1 MFDSGAKRLFM
12 IVLVLNGL
20 AGLALIVIY
29 SSSQKAPEAVV
40 QKAPEKA
47 PAAPPMGKV
56 VVAKGKLRFGNELT
70 PDNLKVV
77 AWPADALPEG
87 SFSSVPNLFEGA
99 SRRVALRTIEPN
111 EPVTRLKVSG
121 FGGKAS
127 LSNVI
132 TPGMRAVS
140 IRVNEQLGVAGFV
153 LPGDRVDVMLTRADM
168 GGGKA
173 PITHILLQDVR
184 VLAVDQKIEGQ
195 AEGPKIV
202 DTVTME
208 VTIEQVQKLILA
220 QRVGQITLTLRNAT
234 PNSEE
239 NLRPK
244 TARVDDLTPAW
255 ESYKPKPRVRKR
267 AAAPK
272 PKEEGPKVTVFR
284 GMSESREDVVKEA
297 SSSPAAFGGPA
308 AFDKNA
314 GALAA
319 DVSAAGSASA
329 GATQSAVSTVGRQAP
344 VATGE
349 PVRLVPPNYKAQ
361 KKEENSDSRG

>member
-29 SSSQKAPEAVV
+29 SSSQKSPQVVVQQAPAPAPE
-40 QKAPEKA
+40 
-47 PAAPPMGKV
+47 APPMGKV
-56 VVAKGKLRFGNELT
+56 VVAKTKLRFGNELT
-70 PDNLKVV
+70 PDNLRIV

-87 SFSSVPNLFEGA
+87 SFSSVPDLFEGA

-111 EPVTRLKVSG
+111 EPVTKLKVSG

-140 IRVNEQLGVAGFV
+140 IRVNEALGVAGFV
-153 LPGDRVDVMLTRADM
+153 LPGDRVDVMLTREDRGSSRTPM
-168 GGGKA
+168 
-173 PITHILLQDVR
+173 THILLQDVR
-184 VLAVDQKIEGQ
+184 VLAVDQAIEGQ

-202 DTVTME
+202 DTVTVE
-208 VTIEQVQKLILA
+208 VTIDQVQKLILA
-220 QRVGQITLTLRNAT
+220 QRVGTITLTLRNAT

-244 TARVDDLTPAW
+244 TARIDDLTPAW

-267 AAAPK
+267 AAAPE

-284 GMSESREDVVKEA
+284 GIQETRESVVKESGGAAA
-297 SSSPAAFGGPA
+297 SSYDQGARTAASGTADA
-308 AFDKNA
+308 ATA
-314 GALAA
+314 GA
-319 DVSAAGSASA
+319 
-329 GATQSAVSTVGRQAP
+329 ATSAVSTVREKPA
-344 VATGE
+344 ATGE
-349 PVRLVPPNYKAQ
+349 PVRLVPPNYNQ
-361 KKEENSDSRG
+361 RVQVKEDDSDSRG